1 MAATVNRLA
10 KPYRPGDLEAPV
22 GSILPEDGR
31 VDTKNTVHERPLVAM
46 SSAPLMSIIR
56 STDYAQAGMD
66 LYWSFLYLHLKKK
79 SYQCLCLEKA
89 ASAVRTKKSH
99 PCTFPQERPKLQR
112 HAVTLAVTCGQLLIE

>member
-22 GSILPEDGR
+22 GSILPEDSR

-79 SYQCLCLEKA
+79 IIPVSVLRKGCQCGAHKEISPMHLSPGEAKA
-89 ASAVRTKKSH
+89 ATPRSD
-99 PCTFPQERPKLQR
+99 LGR
-112 HAVTLAVTCGQLLIE
+112 HVWSVAD